1 MVLGD
6 SISAGY
12 GIEPQ
17 QAWVNLLQKRLDQ
30 QYPKQHK
37 VVNASVSGETTSG
50 ALARLPKLLQTH
62 KPNVVVIELGGN
74 DGLRG
79 QPPQMIQKNLAQLIQ
94 QSQKANATVVVLGMK
109 MPPNYGTAYSKAFEN
124 NYKVFSLHQGFNR
137 RTDTVY
143 NRHQVCRRW
152 AIWVHQG
159 VNGGLNRTAMAMT
172 KYHNYRAV
180 ITLSRKFNTANLRS
194 HAVEN
199 TIIKD
204 KLSLQSYLLQERVTA
219 GLKTKTLKV
228 DDIVWSYNEGGAVD
242 KPTILLIHG
251 FAGNRDNWN
260 RVAQFLT
267 PYYHV
272 VIPDLPTN
280 GDTKVPDD
288 FDLSMPNVTERLRR
302 FVEAIH
308 IQDKLNVAGH
318 SIGGSIA
325 TLYAAQYPFDTQS
338 LFLLNSAGI
347 YKNANTNYAK
357 DPQYLKHL
365 IVSKPGDFDDVM
377 QRVMQTP
384 IKMPYYL
391 KRAQEKQLIT
401 QAEKNSKVIDQ
412 LVTLNRIYTTD
423 SFARVTR
430 NIEAPTLI
438 LWGKQDKIIN
448 VEVANELKSLLKR
461 AEAPVILNNVG
472 HMPLLEAEQAVAQH
486 YLPFLAKTQ
495 KLKNPLADK
504 LIPLN

>member
-1 MVLGD
+1 MMMRSKSVLKQ
-6 SISAGY
+6 SLKAG
-12 GIEPQ
+12 
-17 QAWVNLLQKRLDQ
+17 LF
-30 QYPKQHK
+30 
-37 VVNASVSGETTSG
+37 
-50 ALARLPKLLQTH
+50 ALAL
-62 KPNVVVIELGGN
+62 
-74 DGLRG
+74 
-79 QPPQMIQKNLAQLIQ
+79 
-94 QSQKANATVVVLGMK
+94 S
-109 MPPNYGTAYSKAFEN
+109 
-124 NYKVFSLHQGFNR
+124 FSF
-137 RTDTVY
+137 
-143 NRHQVCRRW
+143 
-152 AIWVHQG
+152 A
-159 VNGGLNRTAMAMT
+159 
-172 KYHNYRAV
+172 
-180 ITLSRKFNTANLRS
+180 S

-318 SIGGSIA
+318 SVGGSIA

-365 IVSKPGDFDDVM
+365 IVSKPGDLDDVM